1 MSSKETFTQISP
13 SEFFYRNRDL
23 AGFSNPTRSLYTA
36 VREFVENSLDACDQ
50 KGILADVH
58 MSIKAVDAE
67 KPDPKQYILTVRDN
81 GPGIE
86 SNHVPL
92 AFGTVLYGSKF
103 GLKQARGMFG
113 LGATMAI
120 LYGQITTNKPVV
132 VKSSTDGKIQD
143 EYEMLL
149 DIQKNKPVILKHE
162 TKEVSKSGL
171 SVSICLEGDYAK
183 AGTKIRDYV
192 YQTSLITPYA
202 TITFDDPKGEKYRY
216 TKVIRTMP
224 PSPTIIRPHPHGI
237 DVETIRR
244 MLLDTNY
251 QIPAVDNNMIL
262 KVRKELG
269 LANKNLSHSEIMDKT
284 QKKWKTLTRPVR
296 IIMALMSFL
305 KMDFEKLS
313 KTTIEEIEAGMVEA
327 CRDTGVSLVGGET
340 ADMPDTYLPGEHD
353 LVGVITGVAEKDKI
367 ITGETIQPGDV
378 VLGLP
383 ASGLHTNG
391 YSLARKLFFE
401 IGGYDVN
408 DTIPELEKS
417 VGLTLL
423 EPHIN
428 YTNHVFGVLDK
439 EIGVKGIAHITGG
452 GLVENI
458 PRILP
463 DGCCVEIHRGSWP
476 GVPIFNVMQ
485 SIGNVDENEMYR
497 TFNMG
502 IGMIIIAAPDQV
514 NSIKKIIDVHEVGFV
529 VAGGNQVNI
538 I

>member
-1 MSSKETFTQISP
+1 MDYKSAGVDIDAGNEAVERIKKGVQSTFTTNVLTGLGS
-13 SEFFYRNRDL
+13 F
-23 AGFSNPTRSLYTA
+23 GSLY
-36 VREFVENSLDACDQ
+36 D
-50 KGILADVH
+50 
-58 MSIKAVDAE
+58 
-67 KPDPKQYILTVRDN
+67 
-81 GPGIE
+81 
-86 SNHVPL
+86 
-92 AFGTVLYGSKF
+92 
-103 GLKQARGMFG
+103 LKS
-113 LGATMAI
+113 I
-120 LYGQITTNKPVV
+120 LYDYENPVLV
-132 VKSSTDGKIQD
+132 QSIDG
-143 EYEMLL
+143 
-149 DIQKNKPVILKHE
+149 V
-162 TKEVSKSGL
+162 
-171 SVSICLEGDYAK
+171 
-183 AGTKIRDYV
+183 GTKAIIARKLGKFNTIGVDLLSACANDILVMGARPLTFLDYIANDK
-192 YQTSLITPYA
+192 L
-202 TITFDDPKGEKYRY
+202 
-216 TKVIRTMP
+216 MP
-224 PSPTIIRPHPHGI
+224 
-237 DVETIRR
+237 D
-244 MLLDTNY
+244 
-251 QIPAVDNNMIL
+251 
-262 KVRKELG
+262 
-269 LANKNLSHSEIMDKT
+269 
-284 QKKWKTLTRPVR
+284 
-296 IIMALMSFL
+296 
-305 KMDFEKLS
+305 
-313 KTTIEEIEAGMVEA
+313 TIEEIVAGMVQA
-327 CRDTGVSLVGGET
+327 CRDTGVSLVGGEM
-340 ADMPDTYLPGEHD
+340 AEMPDTYLPGEHD
-353 LVGVITGVAEKDKI
+353 LVGVITGVVEKDKI
-367 ITGETIQPGDV
+367 ITGEAIHPGDV
-378 VLGLP
+378 VLGLLS
-383 ASGLHTNG
+383 SGLHTNG